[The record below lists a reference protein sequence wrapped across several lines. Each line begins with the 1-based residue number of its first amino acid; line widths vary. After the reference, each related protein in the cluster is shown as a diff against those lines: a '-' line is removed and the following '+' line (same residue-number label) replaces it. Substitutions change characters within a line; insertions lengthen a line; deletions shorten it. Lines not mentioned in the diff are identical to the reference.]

1 MAARRD
7 VALEHNRSHKE
18 TIGKRGSLGFET
30 PATLIHRPHP
40 HPRQKSPPVTCGL
53 VGSESAVTAVTPTV
67 TLGSKRRRPAPASAP
82 F

>member
-7 VALEHNRSHKE
+7 VALQHNRSHKE

-53 VGSESAVTAVTPTV
+53 VGSGSGTKHLERPALGSNRSGIPESA
-67 TLGSKRRRPAPASAP
+67 R